1 METTFGHI
9 EYLHLLWLVPAFA
22 LVQWHGFARQRSGLR
37 RFASTHLIPWL
48 TPSVSWT
55 RQKVR
60 TALVL
65 VSTVLLVVALA
76 GPRWGEREVQV
87 LRRGVDVMV
96 LLDVSRSMLADD
108 CRPNRL
114 EKAKQ
119 LIKDLLDASPGDR
132 IGLICFAGKTTL
144 ACPLTPN
151 YGWFR
156 MALDDVD
163 TRSAPRGGS
172 DLAEAI
178 RTAASKLGE
187 RPGNHKAILLIT
199 DGEDQDSD
207 PQFAASYALEDHQI
221 RTFAIGLG
229 DGDIGRRIPVET
241 DSGIEFIKEQD
252 GGEHYSKMNAAL
264 LEGIAG
270 TGGGGFAVPAG
281 TADIDM
287 AEFYERI
294 VAKLSPEQYETE
306 EKQRY
311 IERYQWFAAAALL
324 LLMIET
330 MMTDR
335 KKSAAPEL
343 AGGW

>member
-1 METTFGHI
+1 M
-9 EYLHLLWLVPAFA
+9 
-22 LVQWHGFARQRSGLR
+22 
-37 RFASTHLIPWL
+37 LI
-48 TPSVSWT
+48 PSVSWA

-60 TALVL
+60 TILVL
-65 VSTVLLVVALA
+65 AATTLLVVALA
-76 GPRWGEREVQV
+76 GPRWGQREVKV
-87 LRRGVDVMV
+87 LKRGVDVMV

-119 LIKDLLDASPGDR
+119 LIRDLLDAAPGDR
-132 IGLICFAGKTTL
+132 IGLICFAGKSTL

-156 MALDDVD
+156 MALDDID
-163 TRSAPRGGS
+163 SQSAPRGGS

-178 RTAASKLGE
+178 RTAASKLSE

-199 DGEDQDSD
+199 DGEDQDTD
-207 PQFAASYALEDHQI
+207 PQFAAGYALEDHQI

-229 DGDIGRRIPVET
+229 DSIIGRRIPVET
-241 DSGIEFIKEQD
+241 ESGIEFVKEED
-252 GGEHYSKMNAAL
+252 GSEHYSKMNPTL

-270 TGGGGFAVPAG
+270 IGGGGFSVPAG

-287 AEFYERI
+287 AEFYDRM
-294 VAKLSPEQYETE
+294 VAKLSPEDYETE
-306 EKQRY
+306 QKQRY
-311 IERYQWFAAAALL
+311 IERYQWFAAGALL

-335 KKSAAPEL
+335 KKTASPAL
-343 AGGW
+343 VGG